1 MRVLIDESL
10 PRQLVPA
17 LIGHEAAT
25 VQRMGWSAI
34 KNGELLGRAALD
46 GFDVLVT
53 PDQNLEHQQNIAEA
67 GLAIVVIR
75 ARTNRMEDLATVL
88 PQLLEV
94 LPTVRRGTVTHVGV

>member
-1 MRVLIDESL
+1 M
-10 PRQLVPA
+10 
-17 LIGHEAAT
+17 IGHQAAT
-25 VQRMGWSAI
+25 VQGMGWSAI
-34 KNGELLGRAALD
+34 TNGELLRRAALD

-53 PDQNLEHQQNIAEA
+53 PDQNLEYQQNIAQA

-88 PQLLEV
+88 AQLLEV